1 MRRREGAAGWLP
13 LLALVGLV
21 FAATPVQADEV
32 DEYELKAAFL
42 YNFAKFVQWPEGSAA
57 AGNPDIRVCVLG
69 SPERAEIVVA
79 VMEGKEVEGRA
90 LNVQRLTS
98 LEEVRGCNI
107 LFVARDAGA
116 SPGAVAGA
124 VGSDGTLTVGET
136 PGFARRGG
144 IVNFVKEGNK
154 VRFEI
159 NQAAARRA
167 DLSISSKL
175 LRLAKLVDR

>member
-1 MRRREGAAGWLP
+1 MRRCERTGGWLA
-13 LLALVGLV
+13 LLALIGLA
-21 FAATPVQADEV
+21 FTAAPARSDEV

-57 AGNPDIRVCVLG
+57 AGNSTIRVCVLG
-69 SPERAEIVVA
+69 SAERAGIVA
-79 VMEGKEVEGRA
+79 RVMEGKEVEGRA
-90 LNVQRLTS
+90 LRVERPAA
-98 LEEVRGCNI
+98 LEEARGCNI
-107 LFVARDAGA
+107 LFVASDAGA
-116 SPGAVAGA
+116 SPGDVAGA

-136 PGFARRGG
+136 PGFARQGG